1 MAKQIITQEFLHEYF
16 AYEDGKLFY
25 NKKITINSRH
35 KIGNEVGYST
45 SNKYKSVVIF
55 QKRYYLHRLIFL
67 YHHGHLPKILDHID
81 GNILNN
87 KIENLRSCTQQQN
100 TFNSKHKN
108 NSKTGIKN
116 ICWNKTKNK
125 YEVFL
130 SVNQKSKYFGS
141 YNDIDYAIFI
151 ANAMRHKYH
160 KEFNRIK
167 YPSQG

>member
-1 MAKQIITQEFLHEYF
+1 MTDKIITQDFLHEYF
-16 AYEDGKLFY
+16 NYIDGKLFY
-25 NKKITINSRH
+25 KKKLAINSKN
-35 KIGNEVGYST
+35 KIGNEVGYLT
-45 SNKYKSVVIF
+45 DGRYKSVVIF

-67 YHHGHLPKILDHID
+67 FHHGHLPKIIDHID

-100 TFNSKHKN
+100 TFNSKCKSN
-108 NSKTGIKN
+108 NKTGIKN

-130 SVNQKSKYFGS
+130 SVNKKSKYFGS

-151 ANAMRHKYH
+151 ADAMRHKYH
-160 KEFNRIK
+160 KEYYRT
-167 YPSQG
+167 